1 LISGVLLYASLWF
14 LVLRNCTALVWTA
27 QPWWLM
33 MQEGRL
39 RNLIVHS
46 VKEPFVSSVWFLG
59 IHIFAANFRN
69 WKRKGKMLCWRILPR
84 GKCGG
89 GVHCARTVLKNHLV
103 SSIWSASV
111 FVFCS
116 SFNTQKGL
124 ENSPYYHLII
134 AFSYFSLGWIFFF
147 WFCFYMGYWLA
158 NQCHYSR
165 CVIMHWTCS
174 IKLKETKKYGVFTI
188 ASSLSFFLHPFTF
201 HFFILLK

>member
-1 LISGVLLYASLWF
+1 LPRSFRARILPCDPYQRRFLISGVLLYASLWF

-46 VKEPFVSSVWFLG
+46 AKEPFVSSVRFLG
-59 IHIFAANFRN
+59 IHIFAENFRN

-147 WFCFYMGYWLA
+147 LVLFLYGLLA
-158 NQCHYSR
+158 CQS
-165 CVIMHWTCS
+165 M
-174 IKLKETKKYGVFTI
+174 
-188 ASSLSFFLHPFTF
+188 SLFSLRDYA
-201 HFFILLK
+201 LNM